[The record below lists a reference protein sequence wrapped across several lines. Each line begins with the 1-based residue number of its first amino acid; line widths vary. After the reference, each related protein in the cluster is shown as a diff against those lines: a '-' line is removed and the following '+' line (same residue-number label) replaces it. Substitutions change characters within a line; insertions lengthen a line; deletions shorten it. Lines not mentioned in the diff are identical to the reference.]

1 MEKEKS
7 NQKYVLDG
15 YRFASRLDYEQAKKE
30 AESVAYVRSGLNI
43 NDEEA
48 LYQTYQ
54 KLTEHAQYRTPI
66 GLGFLRELQR
76 HLARKEENRKRLSL
90 IPVAAAMEEK
100 EESTAAERRR
110 KKFAVVEEKTVR
122 QEMEELYRGRLRN
135 LRIVVGFLLS
145 LVIILFVIT
154 WRDQNVDIQEEREK
168 ILNEYAGWKEELEL
182 WERDLREREEQLE
195 DTE

>member
-1 MEKEKS
+1 VEEAKT

-30 AESVAYVRSGLNI
+30 AESVAFVRSELNV

-76 HLARKEENRKRLSL
+76 HLARREENRKRLSL
-90 IPVAAAMEEK
+90 IPVAAATEE
-100 EESTAAERRR
+100 ETSTAAERRKR
-110 KKFAVVEEKTVR
+110 KFAVKEEKTVR
-122 QEMEELYRGRLRN
+122 QELEEIYRGRLRN
-135 LRIVVGFLLS
+135 LRIVIGFLLS
-145 LVIILFVIT
+145 LVIILFMIT
-154 WRDQNVDIQEEREK
+154 WKDKNVDIQEEREK